1 MTLSTLID
9 RVRAATGPDREIDA
23 DVYEALGYQVKRR
36 PVRHSSVHKS
46 HATSVSWRYLDSGRW
61 LAMEYFT
68 ASLDAVVALIEREMP
83 GAEYEYEL
91 TNIYGIAQATVGL
104 NFSAGTPPSERR
116 KDGNVVLALLAA
128 FLSAK
133 QSEQP

>member
-9 RVRAATGPDREIDA
+9 RVRAASGPDREIDA

-68 ASLDAVVALIEREMP
+68 ASLDAVVALIERELPEANCWGVEKEP
-83 GAEYEYEL
+83 GYIEAFVSRNNVESGHWMRL
-91 TNIYGIAQATVGL
+91 GNAATPAL
-104 NFSAGTPPSERR
+104 S
-116 KDGNVVLALLAA
+116 LLAA